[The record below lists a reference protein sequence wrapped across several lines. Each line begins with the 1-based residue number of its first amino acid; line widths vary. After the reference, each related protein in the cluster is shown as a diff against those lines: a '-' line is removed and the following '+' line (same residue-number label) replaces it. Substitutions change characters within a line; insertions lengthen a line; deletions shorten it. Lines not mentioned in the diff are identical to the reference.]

1 MENKSGSRHK
11 IWAAGIGVIFCVL
24 GVAGILY
31 AVRGRSY
38 GPERFDAFV
47 DELFKEEATAN
58 TINLHYTLAYPE
70 KAGIDD
76 YKVSLGSF
84 SVEDFEKSLAE
95 MEELVEEL
103 QKFDVSRL
111 SGEQKLTYD
120 ILMDY
125 AQTELSAK
133 DLILYTEILGPTTGY
148 QAQLPVVL
156 AEYTFRTR
164 RDIEDYLVLVSQID
178 EMAEEIIAFEK
189 EKAQAGLFMSDDT
202 ADAVIGQCSEF
213 IAQPE
218 ENYMIEVFD
227 DKIDAFP
234 ELSEEER
241 EAYKE
246 KNHAIITTE
255 VTAGYQTLIDGLTEL
270 KGNGVNELG
279 LCYYEHG
286 KEYYEYLVRSGTGS
300 DDSIKQLL
308 KRTEKF
314 MEDYFQKIQEALLK
328 DMSLYDRLVSYE
340 FPDMEPEEIIEKMKS
355 EAEKDFPKAPEAG
368 YTVKHVHP
376 SMQENMSPAFYLT
389 SPVDDI
395 QDNFIYINDK
405 YLDTDESMGA
415 DLHPTLAHEGYPG
428 HLYQNIYTAS
438 CNLPLIRNLLSY
450 TGYTEGWATYVEME
464 YSYDYTGMDE
474 TLADL
479 LSGDQAFSLALSS
492 YLDMKIHYDGW
503 DKEDVGAFL
512 SSLGIG
518 DDEIVDELFGIIVEE
533 PANYLS
539 YFIGYLEFLELKDKA
554 QKTLGD
560 AFDQKAFHQFV
571 LETGPAPFYIIEDY
585 MKEGIEK

>member
-11 IWAAGIGVIFCVL
+11 IWAVGIAVMVLLLGIG
-24 GVAGILY
+24 GILY
-31 AVRGRSY
+31 VIRGRSY
-38 GPERFDAFV
+38 TPEQFDAFM
-47 DELFKEEATAN
+47 DALFEEEAAAN

-70 KAGIDD
+70 KAGIGD
-76 YKVSLGSF
+76 YQVSLGSF
-84 SVEDFEKSLAE
+84 SVEDFEKSAAE

-103 QKFDVSRL
+103 QKFDVSSL
-111 SGEQKLTYD
+111 SREQKLTYD
-120 ILMDY
+120 IVMDY
-125 AQTELSAK
+125 AQTELSVK

-164 RDIEDYLVLVSQID
+164 KDIEDYLVLVSQID

-189 EKAQAGLFMSDDT
+189 EKAKAGLFMSDDT
-202 ADAVIGQCSEF
+202 ADAVIGQCSDF

-218 ENYMIEVFD
+218 ENYMIEVFN

-234 ELSEEER
+234 ELSKEER
-241 EAYKE
+241 DAYKE
-246 KNHAIITTE
+246 KNYAIITTE

-270 KGNGVNELG
+270 KGNGVNDLG

-340 FPDMEPEEIIEKMKS
+340 YPDMEPEEIIEKMKS

-368 YTVKHVHP
+368 YTIKHVHP

-395 QDNFIYINDK
+395 QNNFIYINDK

-438 CNLPLIRNLLSY
+438 CNLPLVRNLLSY
-450 TGYTEGWATYVEME
+450 AGYSEGWATYVEME
-464 YSYDYTGMDE
+464 YSYDYIGMDE

-479 LSGDQAFSLALSS
+479 FSGEQAFSLALSS

-503 DKEDVGAFL
+503 DKEDVGTFL
-512 SSLGIG
+512 EALGLG
-518 DDEIVDELFGIIVEE
+518 DDGVVDELFGVIVEE

-539 YFIGYLEFLELKDKA
+539 YFIGYMEFLELRDKA
-554 QKTLGD
+554 QETLLD
-560 AFDQKAFHQFV
+560 DFDQKEFHQFL

>member
-178 EMAEEIIAFEK
+178 EMAEEIIVFEK

-395 QDNFIYINDK
+395 QNNFIYINDK